1 MRIEEDIKLDYK
13 DVLFKPKRSKLESR
27 RDVDL
32 TRSFKFL
39 NSGQEWTGVPILA
52 SNMDGVGTFEMAKV
66 LQEHKMLTV
75 MRKHYS
81 IEDWKQQSQG
91 IKMKYISVCTG
102 TGVIWDKDAKDFAT
116 MKAVLAMYPDIK
128 FITVDVANAY
138 HENYADFI
146 ARLRDQYPDKTII
159 AGNVITGEMTEE
171 LIIRGA
177 DIVKCGIGPGSVCTT
192 RLMTGVGVPQLSGII
207 ECSDAAN
214 GIGGHIIADGGCV
227 YPGDVSKAFGA
238 GAHFTMLGGMLAGH
252 DEGGGAVTE
261 KYYKTGEWRKNVHTL
276 EGIETTTWEDAI
288 DQRKFMQFYGM
299 SSDAAMGK
307 HGSRKDGYRGAEGK
321 VVELPYRGPVEGT
334 LTEILGG
341 ISSTCTYIGAK
352 RIKDMSKCTTFVRCT
367 QQVNQ
372 VFNQYNAG

>member
-1 MRIEEDIKLDYK
+1 MRIEQDIKLDYK

-32 TRSFKFL
+32 TRTIKFH
-39 NSGQEWTGVPILA
+39 NSGNEWTGVPVMA
-52 SNMDGVGTFEMAKV
+52 SNMDGVGTFAMAKV
-66 LQEHKMLTV
+66 LQDHKMITV

-81 IEDWKQQSQG
+81 VDDWTKNAKG
-91 IKMKYISVCTG
+91 VKMKYLSVCTG
-102 TGVIWDKDAKDFAT
+102 TGVIWDPDAPDYAT

-146 ARLRDQYPDKTII
+146 SRVRDAYPDKTII
-159 AGNVITGEMTEE
+159 AGNVISAEMTEE
-171 LIIRGA
+171 LIIKGA

-207 ECSDAAN
+207 ECADAAN

-252 DEGGGAVTE
+252 DESE
-261 KYYKTGEWRKNVHTL
+261 GEVVDGK
-276 EGIETTTWEDAI
+276 I
-288 DQRKFMQFYGM
+288 QFYGM
-299 SSDAAMGK
+299 SSDAAMTV
-307 HGSRKDGYRGAEGK
+307 HGTRKDGYRGAEGK
-321 VVELPYRGPVEGT
+321 VVELPHKGPVEKT
-334 LTEILGG
+334 VIEILGG
-341 ISSTCTYIGAK
+341 LRSTCTYIGAK
-352 RIKDMSKCTTFVRCT
+352 RIKDMPKCTTFVRCT

-372 VFNQYNAG
+372 VFNQFNAD

>member
-1 MRIEEDIKLDYK
+1 MRIEQDIKLDYK

-32 TRSFKFL
+32 TRTFKFHYG
-39 NSGQEWTGVPILA
+39 NEWTGVPIMA
-52 SNMDGVGTFEMAKV
+52 SNMDGVGTFAMAKI
-66 LQEHKMLTV
+66 LQEHKMITV

-81 IEDWKQQSQG
+81 VDDWTKNAKG
-91 IKMKYISVCTG
+91 VKMKYLSVCTG
-102 TGVIWDKDAKDFAT
+102 TGVIWDPDAPDYAT

-146 ARLRDQYPDKTII
+146 SKVRDAYPDKTII
-159 AGNVITGEMTEE
+159 AGNVISAEMTEE
-171 LIIRGA
+171 LIIKGA

-207 ECSDAAN
+207 ECADAAN

-227 YPGDVSKAFGA
+227 YPGDVAKAFGA

-252 DEGGGAVTE
+252 DESE
-261 KYYKTGEWRKNVHTL
+261 GEVVDGK
-276 EGIETTTWEDAI
+276 I
-288 DQRKFMQFYGM
+288 QFYGM
-299 SSDAAMGK
+299 SSDAAMSV
-307 HGSRKDGYRGAEGK
+307 HGTRKDGYRGAEGK
-321 VVELPYRGPVEGT
+321 VVKLPYKGAVEKT
-334 LTEILGG
+334 VIEILGG
-341 ISSTCTYIGAK
+341 LRSTCTYIGAK
-352 RIKDMSKCTTFVRCT
+352 RIKDMPKCTTFVRCT

-372 VFNQYNAG
+372 VFNQFNA

>member
-32 TRSFKFL
+32 TRTFKFH
-39 NSGQEWTGVPILA
+39 NSGNEWTGVPIMS
-52 SNMDGVGTFEMAKV
+52 SNMDGVGTFAMAKV
-66 LQEHKMLTV
+66 LQDHKMITV

-81 IEDWKQQSQG
+81 VEDWTKNAKG
-91 IKMKYISVCTG
+91 VKMKYLSVCTG
-102 TGVIWDKDAKDFAT
+102 TGVIWDPDAKDFAT

-159 AGNVITGEMTEE
+159 AGNVISAEMTEE
-171 LIIRGA
+171 LIIKGA

-192 RLMTGVGVPQLSGII
+192 RTMTGVGVPQLSGII
-207 ECSDAAN
+207 ECADAAN

-227 YPGDVSKAFGA
+227 YPGDVAKAFGA
-238 GAHFTMLGGMLAGH
+238 GAHFVMLGGMLAGH
-252 DEGGGAVTE
+252 DESE
-261 KYYKTGEWRKNVHTL
+261 GEVVNGK
-276 EGIETTTWEDAI
+276 I
-288 DQRKFMQFYGM
+288 QFYGM
-299 SSDAAMGK
+299 SSDAAMAT
-307 HGSRKDGYRGAEGK
+307 HGTRKDGYRGAEGK
-321 VVELPYRGPVEGT
+321 VVQLPHKGPVDPT
-334 LTEILGG
+334 IIEILGG
-341 ISSTCTYIGAK
+341 VRSTCTYIGAK
-352 RIKDMSKCTTFVRCT
+352 RIKDMPKCTTFVRCT

-372 VFNQYNAG
+372 VFNSYNA

>member
-1 MRIEEDIKLDYK
+1 MRIEEDIKLDFK

-32 TRSFKFL
+32 TRTFTFH
-39 NSGQEWTGVPILA
+39 NSGNQWTGIPIMS

-66 LQEHKMLTV
+66 LQEHKMITV

-81 IEDWKQQSQG
+81 LDDWKEQSQG
-91 IKMKYISVCTG
+91 VKMKYISVCTG
-102 TGVIWDKDAKDFAT
+102 TGVIWDPDAKDYAT
-116 MKAVLAMYPDIK
+116 MKAVLKMYPDIK

-138 HENYADFI
+138 HENYAEFS
-146 ARLRDQYPDKTII
+146 ARLRDAYPDKTII
-159 AGNVITGEMTEE
+159 AGNVISAEMVEE

-207 ECSDAAN
+207 ECADAAN

-238 GAHFTMLGGMLAGH
+238 GAHFVMLGGMLAGH
-252 DEGGGAVTE
+252 TEGGGDIITKHTATGGAFKTDQGTYVAHYAE
-261 KYYKTGEWRKNVHTL
+261 KRFVE
-276 EGIETTTWEDAI
+276 
-288 DQRKFMQFYGM
+288 FYGM
-299 SSDAAMGK
+299 SSDAAMAT
-307 HGSRKDGYRGAEGK
+307 HGTRKDGYRGAEGK
-321 VVELPYRGPVEGT
+321 VVSIPFKGNVQDT

-341 ISSTCTYIGAK
+341 IRSTCTYVGAK
-352 RIKDMSKCTTFVRCT
+352 RLKDMSKCTTFVRCT

-372 VFNQYNAG
+372 IFTPFDVQKG

>member
-1 MRIEEDIKLDYK
+1 MRIEQDIKLDYK

-32 TRSFKFL
+32 TRTFKFHYG
-39 NSGQEWTGVPILA
+39 NEWTGVPIMA

-66 LQEHKMLTV
+66 LQEHKMITV
-75 MRKHYS
+75 MRKHYTVD
-81 IEDWKQQSQG
+81 DWTKNAKG
-91 IKMKYISVCTG
+91 VKMKYLSVCTG
-102 TGVIWDKDAKDFAT
+102 TGVIWDPDAPDFAT

-128 FITVDVANAY
+128 FITIDVANAY

-146 ARLRDQYPDKTII
+146 SRVRDAYPDKTII
-159 AGNVITGEMTEE
+159 AGNVISAEMTEE
-171 LIIRGA
+171 LIIKGA

-207 ECSDAAN
+207 ECADAAN

-252 DEGGGAVTE
+252 DESE
-261 KYYKTGEWRKNVHTL
+261 GEVVNGK
-276 EGIETTTWEDAI
+276 I
-288 DQRKFMQFYGM
+288 QFYGM
-299 SSDAAMGK
+299 SSDAAMAT
-307 HGSRKDGYRGAEGK
+307 HGTRKDGYRGAEGK
-321 VVELPYRGPVEGT
+321 VVELPHKGPVEAT
-334 LTEILGG
+334 VVEILGG
-341 ISSTCTYIGAK
+341 LRSTCTYIGAK
-352 RIKDMSKCTTFVRCT
+352 RIKDMPKCTTFVRCT

-372 VFNQYNAG
+372 VFNQFNAS

>member
-1 MRIEEDIKLDYK
+1 MRIEQDIKLDYK

-32 TRSFKFL
+32 TRTFKFHHG
-39 NSGQEWTGVPILA
+39 NEWTGVPIMA

-66 LQEHKMLTV
+66 LQEHKMITV
-75 MRKHYS
+75 MRKHYTVD
-81 IEDWKQQSQG
+81 DWTKNAKG
-91 IKMKYISVCTG
+91 VKMKYLSVCTG
-102 TGVIWDKDAKDFAT
+102 TGVIWDPDAPDYAT

-146 ARLRDQYPDKTII
+146 SRVRDAYPDKTII
-159 AGNVITGEMTEE
+159 AGNVISAEMTEE
-171 LIIRGA
+171 LIIKGA

-207 ECSDAAN
+207 ECADAAN

-252 DEGGGAVTE
+252 DES
-261 KYYKTGEWRKNVHTL
+261 
-276 EGIETTTWEDAI
+276 EGKVVNGKI
-288 DQRKFMQFYGM
+288 QFYGM
-299 SSDAAMGK
+299 SSDAAMAT
-307 HGSRKDGYRGAEGK
+307 HGTRKDGYRGAEGK
-321 VVELPYRGPVEGT
+321 VVELPHKGPVEAT
-334 LTEILGG
+334 VVEILGG
-341 ISSTCTYIGAK
+341 LRSTCTYIGAK
-352 RIKDMSKCTTFVRCT
+352 RIKDMPKCTTFVRCT

-372 VFNQYNAG
+372 VFNQFNAS